1 MPGAVLLGVG
11 LAVLFAAGTTDADAQ
26 PGGKTWRI
34 GVLLGRSVPAED
46 PALQTFR
53 QRLRDLGYVEGQNV
67 AIDWRQADG
76 RLDRLPDQ
84 AVELVRLKADVIVAD
99 VTPAIR
105 AAMQATSTVPI
116 VMGMAAD
123 PIGSGLVS
131 NLARPGGNVTGVSVM
146 LADVSG
152 KRLQLL
158 KDALPRISRVAVLWN
173 PSIPWHTAMLAEV
186 EPAARSLGLHLLP
199 VAVAGPGELE
209 AAFSAMARWKVDAVF
224 LGDSPIFSVQRARL
238 LELAA
243 KHRLPMIFGNQE
255 WVAAGGLMSYGP
267 SFSDMFGRAAVY
279 VDKIL
284 KGARPGDLPVE
295 QPTKVDLIINLKTAK
310 ALGLTIQPSVLARAD
325 QVIQ

>member
-1 MPGAVLLGVG
+1 MPRSVVLSLV
-11 LAVLFAAGTTDADAQ
+11 LAVLFAPGATHAQ
-26 PGGKTWRI
+26 PAGKVHRI
-34 GVLLGRSVPAED
+34 GVLLARPVPAED
-46 PALQTFR
+46 SPLQAFR
-53 QRLRDLGYVEGQNV
+53 QRLRELGYVEGQNV
-67 AIDWRQADG
+67 AIDWRRADG
-76 RLDRLPDQ
+76 RLDRLPDL
-84 AVELVRLKADVIVAD
+84 AAELVRLKADVIVAD
-99 VTPAIR
+99 VTPAIN

-123 PIGSGLVS
+123 PVGSGLVS
-131 NLARPGGNVTGVSVM
+131 NLPRPGGNVTRVSVM

-158 KDALPRISRVAVLWN
+158 KDALPRISRVAVPWN
-173 PSIPWHTAMLAEV
+173 PSISWHKAMLAEL

-199 VAVAGPGELE
+199 VAVEGPGELE
-209 AAFSAMARWKVDAVF
+209 GAFSAMARGKVDAAF
-224 LGDSPIFSVQRARL
+224 LGDSPIFSAQRTRL
-238 LELAA
+238 LDLTA
-243 KHRLPMIFGNQE
+243 KHRLPMIFGNRE

-267 SFSDMFGRAAVY
+267 SFSDMFGRAAFH

-295 QPTKVDLIINLKTAK
+295 QPTRVELVINLKTAK